1 MVADIAR
8 MAIKKKIML
17 QAKTI
22 QKNYGK
28 LEVLKGIDFSV
39 SEGEIVTIIGKS
51 GAGKS
56 TFLHILGTLDVPDQG
71 ELFFEGKKVDFSNES
86 ALSSLRNEKLGF
98 IFQFHHLLNE
108 FTAWENVCIPAMIK
122 GGVKIEKLRTKA
134 EEYLAYLGLQDRMNH
149 KPNALSGGEAQRV
162 AIARAL
168 MNQPKLILADEP
180 TGNLDKVNS
189 EEMHKLFIKLR
200 DDFGQSFVIVT
211 HNLELAALSDRTIR
225 MEDGYIIS

>member
-1 MVADIAR
+1 
-8 MAIKKKIML
+8 ML
-17 QAKTI
+17 QAKGI
-22 QKNYGK
+22 QKNYGT

-39 SEGEIVTIIGKS
+39 AEGEIVTIIGKS

-56 TFLHILGTLDVPDQG
+56 TFLHILGTLDIPDRG
-71 ELFFEGKKVDFSNES
+71 ELTFEGKKVDFSNES

-108 FTAWENVCIPAMIK
+108 FTAWENVCIPAMIR
-122 GGVKIEKLRTKA
+122 GGEKMDNLKSKA
-134 EEYLAYLGLQDRMNH
+134 EEYLSYLGLQDRMNH

-168 MNQPKLILADEP
+168 MNRPKLILADEP

>member
-1 MVADIAR
+1 MVADIAL
-8 MAIKKKIML
+8 MALKMKIML
-17 QAKTI
+17 QAKGI
-22 QKNYGK
+22 KKNYGT

-39 SEGEIVTIIGKS
+39 AEGEIVTIIGKS

-56 TFLHILGTLDVPDQG
+56 TFLHILGTLDIPDQG
-71 ELFFEGKKVDFSNES
+71 ELSFEGKKVDFSNES

-108 FTAWENVCIPAMIK
+108 FTAWENVCIPAMIR
-122 GGVKIEKLRTKA
+122 GGEKMDHLKSKA
-134 EEYLAYLGLQDRMNH
+134 EEYLSYLGLQDRMNH

-168 MNQPKLILADEP
+168 MNRPKLILADEP

>member
-1 MVADIAR
+1 
-8 MAIKKKIML
+8 ML

>member
-1 MVADIAR
+1 MVADIALTALK
-8 MAIKKKIML
+8 MKIML
-17 QAKTI
+17 QAKGI
-22 QKNYGK
+22 QKNYGT

-39 SEGEIVTIIGKS
+39 AEGEIVTIIGKS

-56 TFLHILGTLDVPDQG
+56 TFLHILGTLDIPDRG
-71 ELFFEGKKVDFSNES
+71 ELSFEGKKVDFSNES
-86 ALSSLRNEKLGF
+86 ALSTLRNEKLGF

-122 GGVKIEKLRTKA
+122 GGEKMDNLKSKA
-134 EEYLAYLGLQDRMNH
+134 EEYLSYLGLQDRINH

>member
-1 MVADIAR
+1 MVADIAL
-8 MAIKKKIML
+8 MALKMKIML
-17 QAKTI
+17 QAKGI
-22 QKNYGK
+22 QKNYGT

-39 SEGEIVTIIGKS
+39 AEGEIVTIIGKS

-56 TFLHILGTLDVPDQG
+56 TFLHILGTLDIPGQG
-71 ELFFEGKKVDFSNES
+71 ELSFEGKKVDFSNES

-108 FTAWENVCIPAMIK
+108 FTAWENVCIPAMIR
-122 GGVKIEKLRTKA
+122 GGEKMDNLKSKA
-134 EEYLAYLGLQDRMNH
+134 EEYLSYLGLQDRMNH

-168 MNQPKLILADEP
+168 MNRPKLILADEP

>member
-1 MVADIAR
+1 MVADIAL
-8 MAIKKKIML
+8 MALKMKIML
-17 QAKTI
+17 QAKGI
-22 QKNYGK
+22 KKNYGT

-39 SEGEIVTIIGKS
+39 AEGEIVTIIGKS

-56 TFLHILGTLDVPDQG
+56 TFLHILGTLDIPDQG
-71 ELFFEGKKVDFSNES
+71 ELSFEGKKVDFSNES

-108 FTAWENVCIPAMIK
+108 FTAWENVCIPAMIR
-122 GGVKIEKLRTKA
+122 GGEKMDNLKSKA
-134 EEYLAYLGLQDRMNH
+134 EEYLSYLGLQDRMNH

-168 MNQPKLILADEP
+168 MNRPKLILADEP

>member
-1 MVADIAR
+1 
-8 MAIKKKIML
+8 ML
-17 QAKTI
+17 QAKGI
-22 QKNYGK
+22 QKNYGT

-39 SEGEIVTIIGKS
+39 AEGEIVTIIGKS

-56 TFLHILGTLDVPDQG
+56 TFLHILGTLDIPDQG
-71 ELFFEGKKVDFSNES
+71 ELSFEGKKVDFSNES

-122 GGVKIEKLRTKA
+122 GGEKMDYLKSKA
-134 EEYLAYLGLQDRMNH
+134 EEYLSYLGLQDRMNH

-168 MNQPKLILADEP
+168 MNRPKLILADEP

>member
-1 MVADIAR
+1 
-8 MAIKKKIML
+8 ML
-17 QAKTI
+17 QAKGI
-22 QKNYGK
+22 QKNYGT

-39 SEGEIVTIIGKS
+39 AEGEIVTIIGKS

-56 TFLHILGTLDVPDQG
+56 TFLHILGTLDIPDRG
-71 ELFFEGKKVDFSNES
+71 ELSFEGKKVDFSNES

-108 FTAWENVCIPAMIK
+108 FTAWENVCIPAMIR
-122 GGVKIEKLRTKA
+122 GGEKMDNLKSKA
-134 EEYLAYLGLQDRMNH
+134 EEYLSYLGLQDRMNH